1 MRSFFELDSPYC
13 RLVTKIVHI
22 IYLNI
27 LWLLFSLPVITIGA
41 STTALYYVAMKL
53 VKNEDGYIAR
63 SFIKS
68 FRMNFRQ
75 GTIIWIIMLAA
86 GFVLLQDFRY
96 FNYMDYLPGKIGF
109 ALVLV
114 LYGLVVV
121 MVFPVLAKYDNTIRN
136 TLKNTL
142 YFAFR
147 HLSSSAALLVM
158 LCAVGYGFYSSAI
171 VMMLFFLCGG
181 AVLACGG
188 AFMLN
193 HIFSLYIR
201 RENKYEQES

>member
-1 MRSFFELDSPYC
+1 MWSFFELDSPYC
-13 RLVTKIVHI
+13 RLITKIVHI

-75 GTIIWIIMLAA
+75 GTIIWIIVLAA
-86 GFVLLQDFRY
+86 GFVLLQDYRY
-96 FNYMDYLPGKIGF
+96 FSYLDYIPGKIGF
-109 ALVLV
+109 ALMLV
-114 LYGLVVV
+114 LYGLAAV

-147 HLSSSAALLVM
+147 HLPSSAALLVM
-158 LCAVGYGFYSSAI
+158 LCVVGYGFYSSAV
-171 VMMLFFLCGG
+171 VMMLFFICGG

-188 AFMLN
+188 AFVLN
-193 HIFSLYIR
+193 HIFSIYIR
-201 RENKYEQES
+201 REDNYEQES

>member
-1 MRSFFELDSPYC
+1 MWSLFELDSPYC

-53 VKNEDGYIAR
+53 VKNEDGYITR

-86 GFVLLQDFRY
+86 GFILLQDYRY
-96 FNYMDYLPGKIGF
+96 FNYMNSMPGKVGF
-109 ALVLV
+109 VLM
-114 LYGLVVV
+114 LIFYGLVVV
-121 MVFPVLAKYDNTIRN
+121 MVFPVLAKYDNSICN

-147 HLSSSAALLVM
+147 HLFSSTALLVM
-158 LCAVGYGFYSSAI
+158 LCVVGYGFYSSAI
-171 VMMLFFLCGG
+171 VMLIFFLCGG
-181 AVLACGG
+181 AVMACGG
-188 AFMLN
+188 AFVLN
-193 HIFSLYIR
+193 HMFSLYIR
-201 RENKYEQES
+201 RECEYEQEG